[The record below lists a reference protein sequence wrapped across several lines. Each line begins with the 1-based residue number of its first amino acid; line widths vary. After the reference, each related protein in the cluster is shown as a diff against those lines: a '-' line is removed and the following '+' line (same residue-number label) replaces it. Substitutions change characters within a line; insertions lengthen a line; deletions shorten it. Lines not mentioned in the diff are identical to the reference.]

1 MNREKENEMESWHWH
16 CYKKGKCKMKGR
28 VKKLVVVLLAV
39 IVLSALAAPVVAEEK
54 VTRSVST
61 TNPAPNE
68 DFDVTLTIC
77 FQIGGIVETIPESF
91 TFVSTTH
98 PPEQYNVS
106 GQNIRF
112 VVINEP
118 EIMYSVKA
126 PSSGSGTFKGLWAD
140 VLNETNGTLA
150 DMNVAVKSA
159 GGEGHRS
166 AVIHSGMPWFIIITA
181 IVVAAIVVIG
191 VATYFPVFKRKGEEG
206 KEERG
211 DKK

>member
-1 MNREKENEMESWHWH
+1 M
-16 CYKKGKCKMKGR
+16 KGK

-68 DFDVTLTIC
+68 EFDVTLTVG
-77 FQIGGIVETIPESF
+77 FQIGGIVETIPEGF

-118 EIMYSVKA
+118 EIKYSVKA
-126 PSSGSGTFKGLWAD
+126 PSSGRGTFKGVWED

-150 DMNVAVKSA
+150 DTNVAIKSA
-159 GGEGHRS
+159 GGGGSKS
-166 AVIHSGMPWFIIITA
+166 AVIHSRMPWFIIITA

-191 VATYFPVFKRKGEEG
+191 VATYFPVFPRKG
-206 KEERG
+206 KEEKG